1 MKKFRI
7 KVKKEFLDLE
17 TGLIR
22 KPGFIMSVT
31 ENRYN
36 EINRTGKGY
45 IEIVKDAAPV
55 AAPKI
60 DKAETIKK

>member
-1 MKKFRI
+1 MKKFKV

-22 KPGFIMSVT
+22 KPGFTMSIS
-31 ENRYN
+31 ESRYN
-36 EINRTGKGY
+36 EINRNGKGY

-55 AAPKI
+55 AAPKT
-60 DKAETIKK
+60 DKDETKK

>member
-1 MKKFRI
+1 MKKFNVI
-7 KVKKEFLDLE
+7 VKKTFLDLE

-22 KPGFIMSVT
+22 KTGDKMTVSESRFLELT
-31 ENRYN
+31 
-36 EINRTGKGY
+36 RTGKGY

-60 DKAETIKK
+60 DKAEEKK

>member
-1 MKKFRI
+1 MKRFKV
-7 KVKKEFLDLE
+7 KVKKEFLDLS
-17 TGLIR
+17 TGLMR
-22 KPGFIMSVT
+22 KPGQTFEVSEI
-31 ENRYN
+31 RYS

-55 AAPKI
+55 AAPKT